1 MAAIESLK
9 HCLMDDPKCMG
20 VAWECRKGSGLY
32 NYQND
37 NDLGLDAEDIEGVFI
52 EAERIPLDDRG
63 HYMLLDLGDCQDME
77 DGAAADL
84 GTVKAL
90 LKECHP
96 PLFQLS
102 EAEKKLCE
110 AYWARF

>member
-1 MAAIESLK
+1 MATIESLE
-9 HCLMDDPKCMG
+9 HCLMDDPMCMG

-37 NDLGLDAEDIEGVFI
+37 NDLGLDADGIEGVSI
-52 EAERIPLDDRG
+52 EAERVPLGDKG

-84 GTVKAL
+84 GTVNAL

-96 PLFQLS
+96 TVFQLT

>member
-1 MAAIESLK
+1 MATIESLEQ
-9 HCLMDDPKCMG
+9 CLMDDPLCMG

-37 NDLGLDAEDIEGVFI
+37 NDLGLDVDGIEGVLI
-52 EAERIPLDDRG
+52 NAERLPLGDQG
-63 HYMLLDLGDCQDME
+63 HYMLLDLENCQDME
-77 DGAAADL
+77 DGAATDL
-84 GTVKAL
+84 DTVKAL

-96 PLFQLS
+96 TLFHLNDDEQT
-102 EAEKKLCE
+102 LCK